1 MTRSREWMMKKHLI
15 LFTRKLGSVLTRSKK
30 KWNSA
35 SIRLGATLNA
45 SIKIQGTYNFGKG
58 VELRATDGGI
68 IQLGKRVSIGRNA
81 VLIAQ
86 GGEIVIGDD
95 CYIGDGSFIVAKE
108 AVSVGSGTLIA
119 EYVVIRDQDHSI
131 DSLPIRLAGFETAPI
146 EIGDG
151 VWVGCKATILRGVRV
166 GDGAVIGAHA
176 LVRSNISDGMLAV
189 GLPAKAVRCLRN
201 TA

>member
-1 MTRSREWMMKKHLI
+1 MTRSREWMMKKHWI
-15 LFTRKLGSVLTRSKK
+15 LFTRKLGSGLTRSKK

-35 SIRLGATLNA
+35 SIRLGTTLNA
-45 SIKIQGTYNFGKG
+45 SIKIQGKYNFGKG

-119 EYVVIRDQDHSI
+119 
-131 DSLPIRLAGFETAPI
+131 
-146 EIGDG
+146 
-151 VWVGCKATILRGVRV
+151 
-166 GDGAVIGAHA
+166 
-176 LVRSNISDGMLAV
+176 
-189 GLPAKAVRCLRN
+189 
-201 TA
+201 

>member
-1 MTRSREWMMKKHLI
+1 MVSPTLPLRL
-15 LFTRKLGSVLTRSKK
+15 LFTAPPAPPT
-30 KWNSA
+30 
-35 SIRLGATLNA
+35 
-45 SIKIQGTYNFGKG
+45 
-58 VELRATDGGI
+58 
-68 IQLGKRVSIGRNA
+68 
-81 VLIAQ
+81 
-86 GGEIVIGDD
+86 
-95 CYIGDGSFIVAKE
+95 
-108 AVSVGSGTLIA
+108 
-119 EYVVIRDQDHSI
+119 
-131 DSLPIRLAGFETAPI
+131 RLAGFETAPI

>member
-1 MTRSREWMMKKHLI
+1 MFSGKKGFISRLVGHRWFEVRVAIMTRSREWMMKKHWI

-86 GGEIVIGDD
+86 GG
-95 CYIGDGSFIVAKE
+95 
-108 AVSVGSGTLIA
+108 
-119 EYVVIRDQDHSI
+119 
-131 DSLPIRLAGFETAPI
+131 RL
-146 EIGDG
+146 
-151 VWVGCKATILRGVRV
+151 
-166 GDGAVIGAHA
+166 
-176 LVRSNISDGMLAV
+176 
-189 GLPAKAVRCLRN
+189 
-201 TA
+201 